1 MMKNH
6 FTIDLRYT
14 ANNMTIC
21 ALIDLIVADTKV
33 EIYSYDESEVIYSGT
48 EYEIPDKFKGLE
60 VASIE
65 AGNEVLVINI

>member
-1 MMKNH
+1 
-6 FTIDLRYT
+6 
-14 ANNMTIC
+14 MTVYD
-21 ALIDLIVADTKV
+21 LIDLIVDDTKV

-65 AGNEVLVINI
+65 AGN

>member
-1 MMKNH
+1 
-6 FTIDLRYT
+6 
-14 ANNMTIC
+14 MTVYD
-21 ALIDLIVADTKV
+21 LIDLIVPDTKV

-60 VASIE
+60 VENIE

>member
-1 MMKNH
+1 
-6 FTIDLRYT
+6 
-14 ANNMTIC
+14 MTVYD
-21 ALIDLIVADTKV
+21 LIDLIVVGTKV

-60 VASIE
+60 VENIE

>member
-1 MMKNH
+1 
-6 FTIDLRYT
+6 
-14 ANNMTIC
+14 MTIYD
-21 ALIDLIVADTKV
+21 LIDLIVADTKV

-48 EYEIPDKFKGLE
+48 EYEIPDKLKGLE